1 MKSPSFIQKLRDV
14 SITKK
19 LYFTVGLMA
28 VLIIVELVTLWF
40 SIHTLSSVRAFVGAE
55 GLWSKAQKDAIY
67 YLHKYYRTH
76 DEKDYKTFKNFLS
89 VQAGDH
95 KTRMELL
102 KPEPDLSLARQGFM
116 EGKVHEEDIDGMIN
130 LFRRFHRISYIN
142 KAIIIWAQ
150 ADSII
155 GEKFIPLGEQM
166 HAEINSAAPSQAKLE
181 ELIEQLD
188 PINLELTDLEDAFS
202 YTLGEGSRWLENLV
216 LKLLFAVALTVEITG
231 LLITISVSRSISKGL
246 KEINRAANRIADG
259 DLSERSEVFSKDEIG
274 QVAGAINQ
282 MTERL
287 VNSNKELEQFAYIT
301 SHDLQEP
308 LRSISIY
315 VELFQKKYKDKIDE
329 DADQYLNAITRST
342 SRMQSLIK
350 DMLEY
355 SRIGHDDKITSMSS
369 EQMVKAML
377 NDLSALITETGTKVV
392 LGKLPVINSYS
403 ELKLVFQNLTTNAI
417 KFRNKEIQTVIEINA
432 EDRGSEWLFS
442 IKDNGI
448 GIEKEYFDRIFVIF
462 QRLHNQKQYPG
473 TGIGLAHCKKIIE
486 MHGGSIFVESVP
498 GQGSKFSFTIP
509 KNVSQK
515 KADASTGIAT
525 KKEESRKE
533 V

>member
-1 MKSPSFIQKLRDV
+1 MKRFSFIQKLKDV

-76 DEKDYKTFKNFLS
+76 DENDYKTYKQFLS

-102 KPEPDLSLARQGFM
+102 KAQPDLALARQGFI
-116 EGKVHEEDIDGMIN
+116 EGRVHPEDIDGMIN
-130 LFRRFHRISYIN
+130 LFRRFHKISYIN
-142 KAIIIWAQ
+142 RAIVIWAK
-150 ADSII
+150 ADTII
-155 GEKFIPLGEQM
+155 GEKFIPLGEEL
-166 HAEINSAAPSQAKLE
+166 HREINSPVPSKEKLE
-181 ELIEQLD
+181 TLIEELD
-188 PINLELTDLEDAFS
+188 PINLELTRLEDDFS

-246 KEINRAANRIADG
+246 KEINRATNRIAEG

-274 QVAGAINQ
+274 QVAIAINQ

-315 VELFQKKYKDKIDE
+315 VELFHKKYKDKIDE
-329 DADQYLNAITRST
+329 EADQYLNAITRST
-342 SRMQSLIK
+342 SRMQALIK

-355 SRIGHDDKITSMSS
+355 SRIGHDDKISPASS

-377 NDLSALITETGTKVV
+377 NDLSALIADTNTKVV

-417 KFRNKEIQTVIEINA
+417 KFRNKDIQTVIEIGA
-432 EDRGSEWLFS
+432 EDKGAEWLFS

-448 GIEKEYFDRIFVIF
+448 GIEQEYFDRIFVIF

-486 MHGGSIFVESVP
+486 MHGGSIFVESEP
-498 GQGSKFSFTIP
+498 GKGSKFSFTIP
-509 KNVSQK
+509 KNI
-515 KADASTGIAT
+515 KADM
-525 KKEESRKE
+525 KH
-533 V
+533 

>member
-1 MKSPSFIQKLRDV
+1 MKRSSFIQKLKDV

-76 DEKDYKTFKNFLS
+76 DENDYKTFKNFLS

-102 KPEPDLSLARQGFM
+102 KAEPDLPLARQGLT
-116 EGKVHEEDIDGMIN
+116 EGRVNQNDIEGMIH
-130 LFRRFHRISYIN
+130 LFRRFHKISYIN
-142 KAIIIWAQ
+142 KAIVIWAK
-150 ADSII
+150 ADTII
-155 GEKFIPLGEQM
+155 GEKFIPLGEEM
-166 HAEINSAAPSQAKLE
+166 HAEINSVAPSPEKLQK
-181 ELIEQLD
+181 LIDQLD
-188 PINLELTDLEDAFS
+188 PINLELTHLEDEFS
-202 YTLGEGSRWLENLV
+202 FTLGAGSRWLENLV

-231 LLITISVSRSISKGL
+231 LLITISVSRAISKGL
-246 KEINRAANRIADG
+246 KEINRATNRIAEG
-259 DLSERSEVFSKDEIG
+259 DLSERSEVYSKDEIG
-274 QVAGAINQ
+274 QVAVAINQ

-315 VELFQKKYKDKIDE
+315 VELFQKKYHNQIDE

-355 SRIGHDDKITSMSS
+355 SRIGHDDEITSISS
-369 EQMVKAML
+369 EHMVKAML
-377 NDLSALITETGTKVV
+377 NDLSALITETNTKVV

-417 KFRNKEIQTVIEINA
+417 KFRNKDLQTIIEINA
-432 EDRGSEWLFS
+432 EDKGTEWVFS

-486 MHGGSIFVESVP
+486 MHGGTISVESIP
-498 GQGSKFSFTIP
+498 GLGSKFSFTIP
-509 KNVSQK
+509 KNIVQK
-515 KADASTGIAT
+515 KTE
-525 KKEESRKE
+525 KKEA
-533 V
+533 

>member
-1 MKSPSFIQKLRDV
+1 MKGFSFIQKLKDV

-28 VLIIVELVTLWF
+28 ILIIAELVTLWF

-67 YLHKYYRTH
+67 YLHKYYRTQ
-76 DEKDYKTFKNFLS
+76 DENDYKKFKNFLS

-102 KPEPDLSLARQGFM
+102 KAEPDLPVARQGLV
-116 EGKVHEEDIDGMIN
+116 EGKVHPEDIEGMIH
-130 LFRRFHRISYIN
+130 LFRRFHKISYIN
-142 KAIIIWAQ
+142 RAIVIWAK
-150 ADSII
+150 ADTII
-155 GEKFIPLGEQM
+155 SEKFIPLGEEI
-166 HAEINSAAPSQAKLE
+166 HAEINSSTPSHERLE
-181 ELIEQLD
+181 VLIEELD
-188 PINLELTDLEDAFS
+188 PINLELTRLEDDFS

-231 LLITISVSRSISKGL
+231 LLITVSVSRSISKGL
-246 KEINRAANRIADG
+246 KEINRATNRIAEG

-274 QVAGAINQ
+274 QVAVAINQ

-287 VNSNKELEQFAYIT
+287 VTSNKELEQFAYIT

-315 VELFQKKYKDKIDE
+315 VELFHKKYKNKIDE
-329 DADQYLNAITRST
+329 DADQYLDAITRST

-355 SRIGHDDKITSMSS
+355 SRIGHDDEISSVSS
-369 EQMVKAML
+369 EQMVKGVL
-377 NDLSALITETGTKVV
+377 NDLSALIADTNTKVI
-392 LGKLPVINSYS
+392 LGKLPIINSYS
-403 ELKLVFQNLTTNAI
+403 ELKLVFQNLTANAI
-417 KFRNKEIQTVIEINA
+417 KFRNKDIQTVIEIGSV
-432 EDRGSEWLFS
+432 DKGSEWLFF

-486 MHGGSIFVESVP
+486 MHGGTIFLESEP
-498 GQGSKFSFTIP
+498 GKGSKFSFTIP
-509 KNVSQK
+509 KNIK
-515 KADASTGIAT
+515 PDA
-525 KKEESRKE
+525 KR
-533 V
+533 